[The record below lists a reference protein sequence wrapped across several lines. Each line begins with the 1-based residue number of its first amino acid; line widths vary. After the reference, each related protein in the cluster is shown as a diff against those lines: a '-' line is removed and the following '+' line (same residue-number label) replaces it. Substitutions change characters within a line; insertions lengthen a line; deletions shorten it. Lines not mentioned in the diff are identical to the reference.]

1 MTNGD
6 IPRQGV
12 VLVFVKRPVP
22 GQVKTRLAKTMGAK
36 SSCFIYS
43 ELLSRTISEIS
54 KVDNIQPWIVVSRQD
69 DIPWFEKVCKPNGW
83 NVSFQVEGDI
93 GQRMLHSFERHLSS
107 NTSVILV
114 GSDVADFS
122 HEDIEVGFS
131 LLQEDGVSVIGPST
145 DGGYWMIGL
154 NTLLPNIFEG
164 IPWSSPSVFE
174 RTVKKIRK
182 VGSEPRILP
191 IRTDIDEVEDLVG
204 LLLAS

>member
-6 IPRQGV
+6 TPRQGV
-12 VLVFVKRPVP
+12 VLVFAKRPVL

-36 SSCFIYS
+36 ASCFVYS

-54 KVDNIQPWIVVSRQD
+54 KVDNIQPWIVVSKQD
-69 DIPWFEKVCKPNGW
+69 DIPWFERVLKPNDW
-83 NVSFQVEGDI
+83 KVSFQAEGDI
-93 GQRMLHSFERHLSS
+93 GQRMLHSFERHLGA

-122 HEDIEVGFS
+122 HRDIEVGFS
-131 LLQEDGVSVIGPST
+131 LLRDDGVSVIGPST

-164 IPWSSPSVFE
+164 IPWSSSSVFKQ
-174 RTVKKIRK
+174 TIKKIRK
-182 VGSEPRILP
+182 VGNEPRLLP
-191 IRTDIDEVEDLVG
+191 IRTDIDEVEDLLT